1 MLDTIVFKDRKEAG
15 SLVAEKLMHYADR
28 EEVIV
33 LALPRGGVVNGFEI
47 ARRLNCPLDIL
58 IVRKIG
64 FPGQPELA
72 IGAVAETGAVV
83 LNEEIISMGR
93 ISDEYINQETE
104 KQKEEIMRRREL
116 YRGGKGLPALEGK
129 TVILVDDGVA
139 TGATMKAAISALT
152 QEKLKKLVVG
162 LPVASIEASES
173 IGVMVDEMV
182 CLQSP
187 PGFMAVGGY
196 YEDFTQVTD
205 EEVVDM
211 LKRSSND

>member
-15 SLVAEKLMHYADR
+15 SLVAEKLMRYAGR
-28 EEVIV
+28 EDVIV
-33 LALPRGGVVNGFEI
+33 LALPRGGVVNGLEI
-47 ARRLNCPLDIL
+47 AKRLKCPLDIL

-83 LNEEIISMGR
+83 LNEEIISMGG
-93 ISDEYINQETE
+93 ISDEYIKQEAE
-104 KQKEEIMRRREL
+104 KQKEEIKRRREL
-116 YRGGKGLPALEGK
+116 YREGKGLPSLEGK

-139 TGATMKAAISALT
+139 TGATMKAAISALKE
-152 QEKLKKLVVG
+152 EKLKKLVVG
-162 LPVASIEASES
+162 LPVASVEARES
-173 IGVMVDEMV
+173 IGGMVDEMV

-196 YEDFTQVTD
+196 YENFTQVTD

-211 LKRSSND
+211 LKRSNDD